1 MSLGGTNEMR
11 KRIDVLESK
20 VESLESECQ
29 HLHRQHDMFI
39 LQINHDI
46 DVIQAQARRIAKLEA
61 MFRDDYK

>member
-1 MSLGGTNEMR
+1 MR

-20 VESLESECQ
+20 VESLKSKCRY
-29 HLHRQHDMFI
+29 LHRQHDMFI

-46 DVIQAQARRIAKLEA
+46 DVIQAQGRRIAKLES